1 MLPRRESKCR
11 CLGLEVTTLPMSHTT
26 ARYTSLRILFWPEF
40 VIIKIGR
47 RTCCKIYLKID
58 DFGDAFFAL
67 FFWIFSLFHLHDVL
81 RAFHDVLVQVV
92 DVRLQVLDLK

>member
-1 MLPRRESKCR
+1 MQMPGFRSDYSTNEPHHC
-11 CLGLEVTTLPMSHTT
+11 TLHKPPF
-26 ARYTSLRILFWPEF
+26 RILFWPEF
-40 VIIKIGR
+40 VIIKIGK

-81 RAFHDVLVQVV
+81 LTFHDVLVQVV